1 MMEITAL
8 IRMLLVFGLSLIFG
22 LERQRSHK
30 PVGFG
35 TFIFVALG
43 ACTIGIVATKYSLGD
58 SISLLA
64 ATITGIGFLG
74 AGALIK
80 NTDKVF
86 GFTTASAIWL
96 FAIFGLVF
104 GIGEYLIG
112 MIAYALVWIVILF
125 DNYLEIRGIGSYKK
139 KIVISANKMSQKT
152 ITDYIMK
159 YTKNHKLLHVKANKK
174 DHMLTLTYFIEG
186 NKENVNRLIH
196 DIFKEEWLASC
207 EIE

>member
-96 FAIFGLVF
+96 FAI
-104 GIGEYLIG
+104 IPI
-112 MIAYALVWIVILF
+112 W
-125 DNYLEIRGIGSYKK
+125 YLE
-139 KIVISANKMSQKT
+139 
-152 ITDYIMK
+152 
-159 YTKNHKLLHVKANKK
+159 
-174 DHMLTLTYFIEG
+174 
-186 NKENVNRLIH
+186 
-196 DIFKEEWLASC
+196 
-207 EIE
+207 

>member
-1 MMEITAL
+1 MIDLTVL
-8 IRMLLVFGLSLIFG
+8 LKILLVFILSLAFG

-43 ACTIGIVATKYSLGD
+43 ACVVGIVTTKYNVSD

-64 ATITGIGFLG
+64 ATITGIGFMG

-104 GIGEYLIG
+104 GIGEYYIG
-112 MIAYALVWIVILF
+112 MIAYSLVWVVILF
-125 DNYLEIRGIGSYKK
+125 DSYLERKGIGSYKK
-139 KIVISANKMSQKT
+139 KIVISSNKMSQRT
-152 ITDYIMK
+152 VTDYIIK
-159 YTKNHKLLHVKANKK
+159 YTKSHKLLYVGANKK
-174 DHMLTLTYFIEG
+174 DHFLTLTYIVEG
-186 NKENVNRLIH
+186 SRENVNRLIH
-196 DIFKEEWLASC
+196 DIFKEEWLTSC